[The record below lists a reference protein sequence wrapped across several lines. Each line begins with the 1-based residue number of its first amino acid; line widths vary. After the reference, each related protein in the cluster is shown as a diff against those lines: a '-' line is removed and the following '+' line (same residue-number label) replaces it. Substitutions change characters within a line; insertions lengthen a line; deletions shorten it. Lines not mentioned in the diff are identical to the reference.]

1 MAPKIP
7 RATSDLRAG
16 DGGSDITSPGFNVNA
31 AVGGGLVGYAF
42 GRQNQ
47 LATGLVAGGLSG
59 IALPRFVEPTH
70 VQRFA
75 SDLLFAGAAV
85 MLVRTMGYRT
95 NVALASGLVVG
106 IGYDYVQSPAV
117 PPHPTP

>member
-16 DGGSDITSPGFNVNA
+16 DGASDITSAAFNVSA
-31 AVGGGLVGYAF
+31 AVGGGLIGYAF
-42 GRQNQ
+42 GRQSQ
-47 LATGLVAGGLSG
+47 IATGLVAGGLSG
-59 IALPRFVEPTH
+59 IALPRLVDPTK
-70 VQRFA
+70 VQRFG

-95 NVALASGLVVG
+95 NIALASGLVVG
-106 IGYDYVQSPAV
+106 LGYDYIQSPSA
-117 PPHPTP
+117 PHPTP